1 MFLWSEKESRPW
13 TSVNNMTMRDI
24 RIEKITLNIGCG
36 TKTPIETARNILTN
50 VSGAKV
56 VITKTKKRS
65 TFNVPKNKEIGCKI
79 TVRKNTGP
87 FLKRLLEA
95 KENKLAARNFD
106 NTGNFSFGIKEYI
119 DVPGMEYDPKIGVL
133 GFDVCVTL
141 ERPGYRIKRKRLP
154 RKLGKEHTIKKEDAM
169 EFAKRKFGISIEE

>member
-1 MFLWSEKESRPW
+1 MKMKE
-13 TSVNNMTMRDI
+13 I

-36 TKTPIETARNILTN
+36 TKTPIETARTILNN
-50 VSGAKV
+50 VSGGKV

-65 TFNVPKNKEIGCKI
+65 TFNVPKNKAIGCKI
-79 TVRKNTGP
+79 TLRRNTTS

-95 KENKLAARNFD
+95 KENMLKMSNFD

-119 DVPGMEYDPKIGVL
+119 DVPEMEYDPKLGVL

-141 ERPGYRIKRKRLP
+141 ERPGYRVKRKRLSS
-154 RKLGKEHTIKKEDAM
+154 RIGKSHSIKKEEAIQ
-169 EFAKRKFGISIEE
+169 FAKEKFGVKIEE